1 MKSNYAERYSSTVTQ
16 TKWATIC
23 YLVRLLLLFIRC
35 MTTCVASQKPYIRF
49 PEVLN
54 YVRHGCLV
62 SPRYYMFVL
71 VILMVYFHGFKA
83 EFDLLL

>member
-1 MKSNYAERYSSTVTQ
+1 MKSNYAERCFFQLPKQS
-16 TKWATIC
+16 WATIC

-35 MTTCVASQKPYIRF
+35 MKMCVASQKPYIRF
-49 PEVLN
+49 PEVLS
-54 YVRHGCLV
+54 YDRHSCLV

-83 EFDLLL
+83 EFALLL